1 MPITALAA
9 DPDGAGMR
17 MVQRSR
23 VQVEILPRQEISEQD
38 GGCRE
43 GFAREGTRH
52 WASVGF
58 VANTLGSNVNGL
70 ISTPM
75 GLRTAGVRKIRIPG
89 AVSARP
95 GDGVRRVGQEEIWR
109 IVEVCRYPS
118 LTVLRA
124 EEAMTE

>member
-1 MPITALAA
+1 
-9 DPDGAGMR
+9 MR

-43 GFAREGTRH
+43 GFAQEGTRH

-75 GLRTAGVRKIRIPG
+75 GLRTAGVRKIRIP
-89 AVSARP
+89 P
-95 GDGVRRVGQEEIWR
+95 GRETACAGWGRRKSGGLWR
-109 IVEVCRYPS
+109 FAGIP
-118 LTVLRA
+118 A
-124 EEAMTE
+124 

>member
-1 MPITALAA
+1 M
-9 DPDGAGMR
+9 
-17 MVQRSR
+17 
-23 VQVEILPRQEISEQD
+23 
-38 GGCRE
+38 
-43 GFAREGTRH
+43 
-52 WASVGF
+52 GF

-124 EEAMTE
+124 EEAMAE

>member
-1 MPITALAA
+1 
-9 DPDGAGMR
+9 MR
-17 MVQRSR
+17 ILQRSR
-23 VQVEILPRQEISEQD
+23 VQVEILPRRTDTDGD

-43 GFAREGTRH
+43 GFAAQGQRY

-89 AVSARP
+89 VAQAQP
-95 GDGVRRVGQEEIWR
+95 GDGVRRVGREKIWR
-109 IVEVCRYPS
+109 IVEVCPYPGM
-118 LTVLRA
+118 TVLRA